1 MPVTKMDPGLAF
13 GFYCKT
19 LTELENLLNELESF
33 RSTIETPTFYIEDTL
48 PTSKH
53 TNDSIDLQSMNESW
67 GSEDLQSVLNDGDG
81 NGNGGGYSDNGDG
94 GDGGLKLDRNKP
106 KSSGGSS
113 PTRSSGG
120 NEDEWTFL

>member
-1 MPVTKMDPGLAF
+1 MDPGLAF
-13 GFYCKT
+13 GFYCKN

-81 NGNGGGYSDNGDG
+81 NGNGNGGGNSDNGDNGDG
-94 GDGGLKLDRNKP
+94 GLKIDRNKP

-113 PTRSSGG
+113 PPRSSGG

>member
-1 MPVTKMDPGLAF
+1 MDPGLAF

-81 NGNGGGYSDNGDG
+81 NGNGNSDNGNNG
-94 GDGGLKLDRNKP
+94 NNGDGGLKIDRNKP

>member
-81 NGNGGGYSDNGDG
+81 NGNGGGNSDNGDNGDG
-94 GDGGLKLDRNKP
+94 GLKIDRNKP